1 MKKNLLKKSFRK
13 KTFSIFFWKKKI
25 AFQKMKFQ
33 KIKNVI
39 FSKSKISKKNQN
51 KKFHIFFQNQKIYFL
66 FRKIFPLVS
75 IQNFLRN
82 PKIKLRT
89 LCDELK
95 DTKTSLTK
103 LIVLY
108 PIVFDRL
115 QMKPTRQMACG
126 RKCVQRLPRVG
137 CSKRFTIIIWR
148 SVRWI

>member
-13 KTFSIFFWKKKI
+13 KTFSIFFEKKYR
-25 AFQKMKFQ
+25 
-33 KIKNVI
+33 
-39 FSKSKISKKNQN
+39 ISKNEISKNQKCDFFEIQN
-51 KKFHIFFQNQKIYFL
+51 FQNQKIFFKTKIFKMFFYV
-66 FRKIFPLVS
+66 FRKIFSPVS
-75 IQNFLRN
+75 IQKFPRN

-126 RKCVQRLPRVG
+126 RKCVQSLPRVG
-137 CSKRFTIIIWR
+137 CSKRFTIII
-148 SVRWI
+148 